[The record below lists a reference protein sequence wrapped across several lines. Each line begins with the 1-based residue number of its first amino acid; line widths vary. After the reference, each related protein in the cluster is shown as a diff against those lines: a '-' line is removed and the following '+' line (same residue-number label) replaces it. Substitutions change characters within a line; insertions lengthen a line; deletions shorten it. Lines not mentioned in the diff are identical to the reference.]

1 MTSITSTALPPNP
14 PCSSANGTPSN
25 PISANAPHTFS
36 LHPLSE
42 STILA
47 RASSAYS
54 FARYRLRLSASSCCS
69 SLRSKFIPMLLARA
83 EFRHRDV
90 GGAGGGGGGGG
101 GGPGSR
107 SPPRPR
113 RSPAPRGGP
122 YARHRWGGAAGGGRA
137 GPGGSR
143 VPRPL
148 PGPDRRPP
156 AGVGAACPGG
166 GQGRGRGPR
175 PPPAPPRPP
184 PAPPDIATTA
194 TARA

>member
-83 EFRHRDV
+83 EFRHR
-90 GGAGGGGGGGG
+90 A
-101 GGPGSR
+101 
-107 SPPRPR
+107 
-113 RSPAPRGGP
+113 
-122 YARHRWGGAAGGGRA
+122 
-137 GPGGSR
+137 
-143 VPRPL
+143 
-148 PGPDRRPP
+148 
-156 AGVGAACPGG
+156 
-166 GQGRGRGPR
+166 R
-175 PPPAPPRPP
+175 PPPRRTSPP
-184 PAPPDIATTA
+184 PLQP
-194 TARA
+194 ARRLRDDVALDLVGPRVDRRLAQVAVARGEAGREVVEVHR